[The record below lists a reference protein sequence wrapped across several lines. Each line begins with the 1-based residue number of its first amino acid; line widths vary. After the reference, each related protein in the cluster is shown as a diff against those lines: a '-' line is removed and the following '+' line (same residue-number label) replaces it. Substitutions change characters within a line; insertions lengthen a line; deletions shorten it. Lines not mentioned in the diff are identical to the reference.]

1 MKFSTQTGFRLLAV
15 AGVALSIAA
24 CKTTPKPLPPGPAG
38 QGQGQE
44 QGPYQPEGV
53 PPVSEQQ
60 SPALPGSAQDFVIN
74 AGDRV
79 FFDFD
84 AFVIRPD
91 AADILA
97 KQAAWLTRY
106 PAVQVRVEGNC
117 DERGTREYN
126 FALGERRANSVKD
139 FLVAHGVDAGRIT
152 TVSYGKERPI
162 DPGDNE
168 DAWAKNRNGHTA
180 ITAGAR

>member
-1 MKFSTQTGFRLLAV
+1 MKFNTQAGLRLLAV
-15 AGVALSIAA
+15 AGVTLTIAA
-24 CKTTPKPLPPGPAG
+24 CTTTPKPPPPGPVAG
-38 QGQGQE
+38 PPTDQNAFTPPQGQT
-44 QGPYQPEGV
+44 GV
-53 PPVSEQQ
+53 TEQQ
-60 SPALPGSAQDFVIN
+60 TAALPGSAQDFVIS

-79 FFDFD
+79 FFDYD

-91 AADILA
+91 AADTLA
-97 KQAAWLTRY
+97 KQADWLRKY
-106 PAVQVRVEGNC
+106 SAVQVRIEGNA

-139 FLVAHGVDAGRIT
+139 FLVSHGVDAGRIT

-168 DAWAKNRNGHTA
+168 DAWAKNRNAHTA